1 MSDVKVKNEATHKS
15 LVGSNTITHVFDSTV
30 DAMRRIE
37 DAPQVSEAMRS
48 SRKRPDHD
56 WDLGAGWKRSVEMGR
71 LGWADPA
78 DDVRS
83 KAAEVRHE
91 AQAIVDAYKVEP
103 LFGFTGSMVDMSRL
117 MAGDP
122 EHMIDWPM
130 LPDPSAGKV
139 VRILIGAAASCAIEA
154 EDMMAR
160 GVAVVALA
168 ECILATGRN
177 VEIWVEGTHLGEGKK
192 RVSWLTKIKG
202 ADHSIEVEN
211 LLAWIAHPMAFRR
224 LGFGLI
230 ERMGEHGESWLRS
243 GYAFGYGSAATTNY
257 AARVESM
264 VEAIGDKVDV
274 DIPPP
279 GHSLHNRPEV
289 VDPIKWIE
297 STLAKLAG

>member
-1 MSDVKVKNEATHKS
+1 MTDTRIKKEATHKS
-15 LVGSNTITHVFDSTV
+15 LVGENTITHVFDSTV
-30 DAMRRIE
+30 DAMRRME
-37 DAPQVSEAMRS
+37 DASRVCGVMKS
-48 SRKRPDHD
+48 SMKPASQF
-56 WDLGAGWKRSVEMGR
+56 WDLDTGWERSVEMGR

-78 DDVRS
+78 EDVRS

-130 LPDPSAGKV
+130 MPDPSAGRV
-139 VRILIGAAASCAIEA
+139 VRILIGAAASCGIDA

-177 VEIWVEGTHLGEGKK
+177 VEIWVEGTHLGNGGNK
-192 RVSWLTKIKG
+192 RASWLTKVKG

-243 GYAFGYGSAATTNY
+243 GYAAGYGMAATTNY
-257 AARVESM
+257 AVTDGAM
-264 VEAIGDKVDV
+264 AEAIGGTVDV

-279 GHSLHNRPEV
+279 GISLAGRPEV
-289 VDPIKWIE
+289 VLSLIHI
-297 STLAKLAG
+297 